1 MAVDT
6 GEDLFPAQH
15 PLWRR
20 ARRNNRLLVGAALI
34 LIAVLVALLA
44 PIISPY
50 SPLAQAPEWNNRA
63 PGFVD
68 PTGGFH
74 AFGTDPLGRDIL
86 SRTMFG
92 ARISLLIGATAVL
105 LAGSP

>member
-1 MAVDT
+1 M
-6 GEDLFPAQH
+6 
-15 PLWRR
+15 
-20 ARRNNRLLVGAALI
+20 I
-34 LIAVLVALLA
+34 LVALLA

-50 SPLAQAPEWNNRA
+50 SSLAQAPEWNNRP

-68 PTGGFH
+68 PIGGLHVFD
-74 AFGTDPLGRDIL
+74 TDPLGRDIL